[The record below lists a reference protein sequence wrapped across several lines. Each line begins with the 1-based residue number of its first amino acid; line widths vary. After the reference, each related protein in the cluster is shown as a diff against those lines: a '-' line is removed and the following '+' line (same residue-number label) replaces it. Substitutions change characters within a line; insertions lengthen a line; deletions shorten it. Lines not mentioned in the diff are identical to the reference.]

1 MASNT
6 DTSHKVL
13 IGIVIMIVM
22 LVILTEVAG
31 VNHDYAVIVGLLL
44 LGPLLIEGMNHSQQ
58 FSTWLQNN
66 PYNPNK

>member
-1 MASNT
+1 
-6 DTSHKVL
+6 
-13 IGIVIMIVM
+13 MIVM